1 MTETLVTLKV
11 SVVLLPI
18 MTDITTRDRI
28 KKATHDMVM
37 QYGIR
42 SVSMDDIATALGI
55 SKKTIYQYFSDK
67 DELVAAVVQDLIQYN
82 QQCCTNDRSIAK
94 DAVHE
99 VFLAMQM
106 MQEMF
111 ENMNPS
117 ILYDLEK
124 FHPGAFALFRE
135 HKYNFLYQVLKENF
149 ERGIREELFRD
160 DLVIEVMIKTR
171 LECMMLAFNQQI
183 FPKNKFRLVDVETQ
197 LTEHYLFGIASL
209 KGFKLILKYKQER
222 NKQTNGNEKI
232 MAK

>member
-1 MTETLVTLKV
+1 MH
-11 SVVLLPI
+11 PY
-18 MTDITTRDRI
+18 MTDNSARNRI
-28 KKATHDMVM
+28 KQATHDMVM

-42 SVSMDDIATALGI
+42 SVSMDDIATTLGI

-67 DELVAAVVQDLIQYN
+67 DELVAAVVEDVIKYN
-82 QQCCTNDRSIAK
+82 QQCCTSDRAIAK

-99 VFLAMQM
+99 IFLAMQM

-124 FHPGAFALFRE
+124 FHPSAFRLFLE
-135 HKYNFLYQVLKENF
+135 HKYHFLYRVLKENF
-149 ERGIREELFRD
+149 ERGIREELYRED
-160 DLVIEVMIKTR
+160 VEIDVLIKAR

-183 FPKNKFRLVDVETQ
+183 FPKNKYRLVDVETQ
-197 LTEHYLFGIASL
+197 LTFHYLFGIASL
-209 KGFKLILKYKQER
+209 RGHKLILKYQLDRAKK
-222 NKQTNGNEKI
+222 NKSNEKN